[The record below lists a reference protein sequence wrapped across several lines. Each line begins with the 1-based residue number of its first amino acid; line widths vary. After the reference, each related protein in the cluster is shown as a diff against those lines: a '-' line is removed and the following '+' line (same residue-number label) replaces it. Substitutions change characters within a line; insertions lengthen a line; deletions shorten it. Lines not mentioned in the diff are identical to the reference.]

1 MKEMITLI
9 AVIVYMAVA
18 FALTI
23 VGVNAGAM
31 MLITAPVILIVG
43 YLAYMLCYLHKEVKG
58 L

>member
-9 AVIVYMAVA
+9 AVIVYTLTA
-18 FALTI
+18 FVLTI

-31 MLITAPVILIVG
+31 MLVAAPGILIIG
-43 YLAYMLCYLHKEVKG
+43 YLTHMLVYLRKEVKG

>member
-1 MKEMITLI
+1 MKEMITLV
-9 AVIVYMAVA
+9 AVIVYMVIA

-31 MLITAPVILIVG
+31 MLIVAPGILIVV
-43 YLAYMLCYLHKEVKG
+43 YLAYMCIYVAKEVKG